1 MWQVHRYSGRTKDR
15 TWKMAH
21 GFKCDVCQSYTHK
34 KWGNTTILKSQKSS
48 HVHMYIYMCV
58 QHGFDWV
65 WLTATK
71 VSCRC
76 LRIFISSKFT
86 WKPWRRRLNKRKQV
100 NDVVWFWMA
109 WYVVDTVH
117 PFKCLALNF
126 HPSFIGILVFFKE
139 NKKTIQS
146 HKKGKCSMGRV
157 AEFDKLNILKQK
169 MYLHFNEQKKMV
181 CSLYS
186 ITQQTHSIFHSN
198 STFELFWCVA
208 PFAVSICISESRYY
222 LNATN
227 ICWER
232 CHSNRS
238 KTK

>member
-1 MWQVHRYSGRTKDR
+1 MTRITECISFIPSVRFFLFLIRTVVDCYIFQFIVRFHLDSVFECLSHALPFCCLSCQIEHRVKKCGKSTDIQAELRTER
-15 TWKMAH
+15 
-21 GFKCDVCQSYTHK
+21 G
-34 KWGNTTILKSQKSS
+34 KW
-48 HVHMYIYMCV
+48 HMVLNVMSAKVTRIKNEAIQQFWNRKNPVIYICIYMCV

-126 HPSFIGILVFFKE
+126 HPSFIGILVFFLRK
-139 NKKTIQS
+139 
-146 HKKGKCSMGRV
+146 
-157 AEFDKLNILKQK
+157 
-169 MYLHFNEQKKMV
+169 
-181 CSLYS
+181 
-186 ITQQTHSIFHSN
+186 
-198 STFELFWCVA
+198 
-208 PFAVSICISESRYY
+208 
-222 LNATN
+222 
-227 ICWER
+227 
-232 CHSNRS
+232 
-238 KTK
+238 

>member
-1 MWQVHRYSGRTKDR
+1 MRQYNNFEIAKI
-15 TWKMAH
+15 
-21 GFKCDVCQSYTHK
+21 QSYTY
-34 KWGNTTILKSQKSS
+34 
-48 HVHMYIYMCV
+48 VYIYMCV

-126 HPSFIGILVFFKE
+126 HPSFIGILVFFKKIRKRYKVT
-139 NKKTIQS
+139 KKES
-146 HKKGKCSMGRV
+146 ARWEGW
-157 AEFDKLNILKQK
+157 LN
-169 MYLHFNEQKKMV
+169 
-181 CSLYS
+181 S
-186 ITQQTHSIFHSN
+186 IN
-198 STFELFWCVA
+198 WTF
-208 PFAVSICISESRYY
+208 
-222 LNATN
+222 
-227 ICWER
+227 
-232 CHSNRS
+232 
-238 KTK
+238 